1 MTSNVQM
8 IFRGEVLDGFQ
19 VDEVKRRLAQALKLG
34 DERLAQL
41 FSGERNV
48 LKDSIEE
55 DVARRYVE
63 QLALL
68 GARVHIE
75 PVDATPLP
83 QLPDMP
89 ACDEPPPPP
98 WGTPP
103 RPTRPAP
110 LSPVMP
116 PAAPSPISPARSG
129 LDSAPQITCPHCGE
143 RQSKRLL
150 CRQCST
156 NIEMAL
162 AAKDEAA
169 TMARAQRQD
178 AMDARRGY
186 RSARVAN
193 EGAGFFGL
201 TVDGRMGRLKYATAN
216 LVLMALL
223 YIPVIMVLTRPTFE
237 RFALL
242 AIVGV
247 AVTLFGMRLA
257 VLRCH
262 DCDKSGW
269 WSMLLWLPT
278 VNFIVTV
285 VLACAPGTDG
295 SNDYGE
301 QPPPS
306 SWGAFG
312 VAALCAALLFGL
324 TFSHLMKAVEN
335 MNDEDVEDDGVV
347 QFQSDPRAASL
358 PNLQAQ
364 AGFNEGYLQAKQH
377 KAFAVS
383 PSGAWGWSGGHSA
396 QRDAARAALQRC
408 EERRTAYTG
417 PCALVNMDGQWAPD
431 Q

>member
-178 AMDARRGY
+178 AMDARRGH

-216 LVLMALL
+216 LVLTALL
-223 YIPVIMVLTRPTFE
+223 YIPVIMALTRPTFE

-285 VLACAPGTDG
+285 VLSCAPGTDG
-295 SNDYGE
+295 DNEYGE

-306 SWGAFG
+306 SWWGFAAAAFCM
-312 VAALCAALLFGL
+312 LLLFLL
-324 TFSHLMKAVEN
+324 TFSHLMKLIERQGE
-335 MNDEDVEDDGVV
+335 DEAEDDSAIT
-347 QFQSDPRAASL
+347 FQADPRAATL
-358 PNLQAQ
+358 PSFDAQ
-364 AGFNEGYLQAKQH
+364 VTFNESYLAAKGH
-377 KAFAVS
+377 KAFATS
-383 PSGAWGWSGGHSA
+383 SSGGWGWAATRRSQA
-396 QRDAARAALQRC
+396 EAARDAVLDC
-408 EERRTAYTG
+408 ETRRPAYTA
-417 PCALVNMDGQWAPD
+417 PCELVNVNGQWA